1 MEFKKL
7 GLLIARNNKL
17 YFKDKLNFFISLIT
31 PLILI
36 VLFLTFLGN
45 VYKSSLL
52 SFVPEGVTLDGGL
65 VNVFTSS
72 WLFSSI
78 LSTSCITV
86 AFCSNVMVYDKLN
99 KTNLDFKIT
108 PVKKT
113 TLQIGYFASNYISTF
128 IICFIVFVISLIFF
142 AIAGWYFSFVDI
154 LLILVN
160 IILSVFMGSLIASI
174 VMTFVSSQ
182 GALSAICTLVSS
194 MYGFLCGAYMPISQ
208 FSPAIQNLVGFIPGT
223 YTTIIFRNYYMRG
236 ILEKLG
242 NNLPPEAING
252 IKQSF
257 DSSYN
262 FFGNEVSLLAMF
274 LVVIISVVVFFG
286 LYILIVYLKNRKHK
300 KINLKTNL

>member
-236 ILEKLG
+236 ILERLG
-242 NNLPPEAING
+242 NDLPPEAING

>member
-236 ILEKLG
+236 ILERLG
-242 NNLPPEAING
+242 NDLPPEAING

-262 FFGNEVSLLAMF
+262 FFGNEVNLLAMF